1 FSVEVRIRDFRKQD
15 MRLPVDHP
23 ITLADDRLPD
33 SLGQVTFAGTGWT
46 QKKGVLMASDERCG
60 RQIEDQAAIHLLVEV
75 EIEVIERH
83 LRIAKLCLFPSPLQE
98 SVAAASQI
106 IGDQTGE
113 EVDGYHRF
121 CLGLLQAGFKYG
133 GHAPET

>member
-1 FSVEVRIRDFRKQD
+1 
-15 MRLPVDHP
+15 MRFTVDDP
-23 ITLADDRLPD
+23 ITLVDDGLPD
-33 SLGQVTFAGTGWT
+33 RLGQVTFAGTGRT

-60 RQIEDQAAIHLLVEV
+60 RQIEDQAAIRLLVEV

-83 LRIAKLCLFPSPLQE
+83 LRVAKLCLFPAPLQE
-98 SVAAASQI
+98 SLDAASQI